1 MAKISGKIP
10 KVIGI
15 HGDHTRRG
23 NYRYAGLG
31 DKVTVA
37 VNGEVKWGY
46 VVGCKIEQRPL
57 VPKFDSNNVVLIE
70 KNGTPIGK
78 RVLVPIPSSL
88 RKKADGHFSKILAI
102 SSKFC

>member
-1 MAKISGKIP
+1 M
-10 KVIGI
+10 
-15 HGDHTRRG
+15 
-23 NYRYAGLG
+23 
-31 DKVTVA
+31 TVA

-46 VVGCKIEQRPL
+46 IVGCNIAQRPL
-57 VPKFDSNNVVLIE
+57 VPKFDTNNVVLIE